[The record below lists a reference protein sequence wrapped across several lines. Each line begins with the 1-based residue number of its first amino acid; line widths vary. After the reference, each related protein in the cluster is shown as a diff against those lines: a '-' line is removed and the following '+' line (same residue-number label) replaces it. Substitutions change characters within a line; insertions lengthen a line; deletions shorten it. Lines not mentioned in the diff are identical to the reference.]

1 MSPRIFPTAQDAE
14 NAFYEALERCDL
26 EGMMAVWGEDED
38 IVCVHPGGPRL
49 TGQDQI
55 RESWA
60 RIFSAGPRARVHI
73 TNQVAIS
80 GMMLAVH
87 SVHENFTLEGQ
98 RAADA
103 RPLPVVATNVYL
115 RTAAGWRMIVHH
127 ASPAPAQ
134 PQAAPRETAPKIL
147 H

>member
-1 MSPRIFPTAQDAE
+1 MSGRSFPTAQDAE

-26 EGMMAVWGEDED
+26 EGMMAVWAEDEE
-38 IVCVHPGGPRL
+38 IVCVHPVGQRL
-49 TGQDQI
+49 CGQEEV

-60 RIFSAGPRARVHI
+60 RIFAAGPRARLVVSQ
-73 TNQVAIS
+73 QVAIS
-80 GMMLAVH
+80 AMMLAVH
-87 SVHENFTLEGQ
+87 SVHENFAVEGEP
-98 RAADA
+98 RPAA
-103 RPLPVVATNVYL
+103 PILATNVYL

-134 PQAAPRETAPKIL
+134 AEAPAASRKGPPKTL

>member
-1 MSPRIFPTAQDAE
+1 VSAKIFPTAQDAE

-26 EGMMAVWGEDED
+26 EGMMAVWAEDED
-38 IVCVHPGGPRL
+38 ILCVHPTGGRL
-49 TGQDQI
+49 TGQDEV

-60 RIFSAGPRARVHI
+60 KMFSAGPRARLQVSR
-73 TNQVAIS
+73 QVAIS

-87 SVHENFTLEGQ
+87 SVFENFSLEGAKQ
-98 RAADA
+98 GDA
-103 RPLPVVATNVYL
+103 RPAPIVATNVYL

-134 PQAAPRETAPKIL
+134 PEPAPRSAGPKTL

>member
-1 MSPRIFPTAQDAE
+1 MRSARFH
-14 NAFYEALERCDL
+14 L
-26 EGMMAVWGEDED
+26 GMMAVWAEDED
-38 IVCVHPGGPRL
+38 VLCVHPTGGRL
-49 TGQDQI
+49 TGQDQV

-60 RIFSAGPRARVHI
+60 KMFAAGPRARLQV
-73 TNQVAIS
+73 TQQVAIS

-87 SVHENFTLEGQ
+87 SVFENFSLEG
-98 RAADA
+98 AAA
-103 RPLPVVATNVYL
+103 GAGQPLPIVATNVYL

-134 PQAAPRETAPKIL
+134 AEAPVPERKGPPKTL